1 MKAVFLD
8 RDGTLNVNTGYV
20 GDPEN
25 VVLVPHAAEGA
36 RTLVDAGFALVV
48 VSNQS
53 GIARG
58 YFSEADA
65 DAVDARLRERLAS
78 AGVSIAAMYRCPHW
92 PDAERPGSLAP
103 CDCRKPKPG
112 MLLRAAADLHLDLT
126 QSWIVGD
133 RLLDMQA
140 GRAAG
145 CRCVLVR
152 GVPPYRPDEDFSSAP
167 PEYRAA
173 DLRDAA
179 RYIIAN
185 SAVAPERSS
194 GSRSSGSTTTS
205 GFGAS
210 A

>member
-36 RTLVDAGFALVV
+36 RMLAGEGFALVV
-48 VSNQS
+48 ISNQS

-58 YFSEADA
+58 YFTEADA
-65 DAVDARLRERLAS
+65 DAVDARLKELLALR
-78 AGVSIAAMYRCPHW
+78 GVTVAAMYRCPHW
-92 PDAERPGSLAP
+92 PDDERPESVAP

-112 MLLRAAADLHLDLT
+112 MLLRAAADLGLDLT
-126 QSWIVGD
+126 RSWVVGD

-152 GVPPYRPDEDFSSAP
+152 GVPPHHPEEDFSSAE

-173 DLRDAA
+173 DLRDAS
-179 RYIIAN
+179 RYIIEQDKAA
-185 SAVAPERSS
+185 SVVPERSS
-194 GSRSSGSTTTS
+194 GSRSSGSES
-205 GFGAS
+205 HA
-210 A
+210 

>member
-20 GDPEN
+20 GDAEN
-25 VVLVPHAAEGA
+25 VVLVPQAAEGA
-36 RTLVDAGFALVV
+36 RMLSDAGFALVV
-48 VSNQS
+48 ASNQS

-65 DAVDARLRERLAS
+65 DAVDARLRELLA
-78 AGVSIAAMYRCPHW
+78 ARGVRITAMYRCPHW
-92 PDAERPGSLAP
+92 PENERPTSVPP
-103 CDCRKPKPG
+103 CDCRKPKPA
-112 MLLRAAADLHLDLT
+112 MLLRAAADLQLDLS

-152 GVPPYRPDEDFSSAP
+152 GVPAHHPAEDFSAAP

-179 RYIIAN
+179 QYIIAN
-185 SAVAPERSS
+185 SVAPERSS
-194 GSRSSGSTTTS
+194 GAKTSSGS
-205 GFGAS
+205 GAS

>member
-36 RTLVDAGFALVV
+36 RLLADAGFALVV

-65 DAVDARLRERLAS
+65 DAADRRLRESLA
-78 AGVSIAAMYRCPHW
+78 ARGVHLAAMYRCPHW
-92 PDAERPGSLAP
+92 PDDERPPGTPL

-112 MLLRAAADLHLDLT
+112 MLLRAAAELQLDLS
-126 QSWIVGD
+126 QSWVVGD

-145 CRCVLVR
+145 CRCVVVR
-152 GVPPYRPDEDFSSAP
+152 GVPPHHPAEDFSSVR
-167 PEYRAA
+167 PEHQAA

-179 RYIIAN
+179 RYIIEHAA
-185 SAVAPERSS
+185 SRASS
-194 GSRSSGSTTTS
+194 GASS
-205 GFGAS
+205 
-210 A
+210 

>member
-36 RTLVDAGFALVV
+36 RMLGDAGFALVV

-65 DAVDARLRERLAS
+65 DAVDGRLRDLLA
-78 AGVSIAAMYRCPHW
+78 ARGVSIAGMYRCPHW
-92 PDAERPGSLAP
+92 PEDERPPSVAP

-112 MLLRAAADLHLDLT
+112 LLLRAAADLQLDLAR
-126 QSWIVGD
+126 SWIVGD

-145 CRCVLVR
+145 CRCVFVR
-152 GVPPYRPDEDFSSAP
+152 GVPPHIPEEDLQSAS

-179 RYIIAN
+179 RYIIEHAARADA
-185 SAVAPERSS
+185 SIVAPERSS
-194 GSRSSGSTTTS
+194 GSGTS
-205 GFGAS
+205 A
-210 A
+210 

>member
-36 RTLVDAGFALVV
+36 RMLADAGFALVV
-48 VSNQS
+48 ISNQS

-58 YFSEADA
+58 YFTAEDA
-65 DAVDARLRERLAS
+65 DAVDARLQALLVAR
-78 AGVSIAAMYRCPHW
+78 GVRITGSYRCPHW
-92 PDAERPGSLAP
+92 PEDERPESTAP

-112 MLLRAAADLHLDLT
+112 MLLHAAADLGIDLRH
-126 QSWIVGD
+126 SWIVGD

-140 GRAAG
+140 GQAAG

-152 GVPPYRPDEDFSSAP
+152 GVPPHHPEEDFTAAQ

-179 RYIIAN
+179 RYIISRAA
-185 SAVAPERSS
+185 SAEHAAKIVVPERSS
-194 GSRSSGSTTTS
+194 GTTGSS
-205 GFGAS
+205 A
-210 A
+210 

>member
-20 GDPEN
+20 GETEN

-36 RTLVDAGFALVV
+36 RALAGAGFALVV

-58 YFSEADA
+58 YFTEADA
-65 DAVDARLRERLAS
+65 DAVDARLRELLAARGVRLT
-78 AGVSIAAMYRCPHW
+78 AMYRCPHW
-92 PDAERPGSLAP
+92 PEDERPASVPP

-112 MLLRAAADLHLDLT
+112 LLLRAAADLDLDLP
-126 QSWIVGD
+126 SCWMVGD

-140 GRAAG
+140 GRAVG

-152 GVPPYRPDEDFSSAP
+152 GVPPHHADEDFSAAP

-173 DLRDAA
+173 DLSDAA
-179 RYIIAN
+179 QYIFAHDR
-185 SAVAPERSS
+185 VMAP
-194 GSRSSGSTTTS
+194 
-205 GFGAS
+205 A
-210 A
+210 

>member
-25 VVLVPHAAEGA
+25 VVLVPQAAEGA
-36 RTLVDAGFALVV
+36 RMLADAGFALIVA
-48 VSNQS
+48 SNQS

-58 YFSEADA
+58 YFNESDA
-65 DAVDARLRERLAS
+65 DAVDARLRELLA
-78 AGVSIAAMYRCPHW
+78 ARGVSITAMYRCPHW
-92 PDAERPGSLAP
+92 PESERPLSAP
-103 CDCRKPKPG
+103 QCDCRKPKPG
-112 MLLRAAADLHLDLT
+112 MLLRAAADLHLDLSR
-126 QSWIVGD
+126 SWIVGD

-152 GVPPYRPDEDFSSAP
+152 GVPAHHPAEDFGSAP

-185 SAVAPERSS
+185 ADTAPERRS
-194 GSRSSGSTTTS
+194 GTTTTS
-205 GFGAS
+205 GSGAP